1 MKRFRTILALILTLS
16 LAASIIAIT
25 TAETVPVEPWQ
36 ADLRALMDD
45 SSVPRSTSL
54 KYDVS
59 TPENA
64 QTHENAVEKVNGSGL
79 TMRIDFS
86 MIAPENYT
94 KDDWAQLDQ
103 WLEETASR
111 TVQGL
116 AADTENLAKALSDA
130 VASGRKARF
139 DAETAPAW
147 TRDDWQLTGLTVT
160 IPYYPELSE
169 GVNGTA
175 TQRLQEKL
183 AQYGFLD
190 DKADGYFGAKTRAA
204 VEMLERHVRELEQ
217 DLIDARP
224 TPEPTPLP
232 IPTPAPTETMAA
244 PEDSPLAEEPTV
256 EPSVEPE
263 PTPLTPVDGVADAL
277 LQAYLYSGDFA
288 PYRGTLQQGDQGD
301 AVLRMQRRLLQLG
314 CMTGAADGHYGGNTA
329 RSVRIFQYYNDLE
342 LTGAADAAT
351 LSRLFSE
358 DAKAPENAMLTAGSS
373 GEAVKALQL
382 RLRVLGFMKGSVDGD
397 YGSATVTGVEN
408 LQKYLRQREEAAV
421 RADAETMARLEETNG
436 SVESLLTVEV
446 NGVADPIL
454 LDEFYSDA
462 FPAIPDAMDSGADG
476 ADVVRLQR
484 RLNTLEYYYGSL
496 DGAYG
501 AGTANAVDAFQKRNG
516 LTRTGTADAQ
526 TMALLFS
533 KDALKALKPYVL
545 KISTADQRVYAYGL
559 DANNEYTELVRTMKC
574 STGKDA
580 TPTPKGDFQNGT
592 GPGARWHY
600 FKKYKCWAQYAYYIE
615 GDILFHSVLYKEK
628 EGKVTQSSVNNLGRK
643 ASHGCVR
650 LSVEDAK
657 WIYNNCPQNTKVVV
671 Y

>member
-64 QTHENAVEKVNGSGL
+64 QTHETAVEKVNGSGL

-130 VASGRKARF
+130 VASGRKAKS

-244 PEDSPLAEEPTV
+244 PEDAPLAEEPTV

-263 PTPLTPVDGVADAL
+263 PTPVTPVDGVADAL
-277 LQAYLYSGDFA
+277 LQAYLYSEDFA

-382 RLRVLGFMKGSVDGD
+382 RLARAGLHEGLGGRRLWQRHRDRRGEPSEVSAPAGGGRRPRRRGDHGAAGGDERLGGEPADRGGQRRRRPDSAGRVLFRRVPGHPRRDGQRRRRR
-397 YGSATVTGVEN
+397 GRGAPAAAAEHAGILLRLAGRRSTARARPTPSTRSRSAT
-408 LQKYLRQREEAAV
+408 A
-421 RADAETMARLEETNG
+421 
-436 SVESLLTVEV
+436 
-446 NGVADPIL
+446 
-454 LDEFYSDA
+454 
-462 FPAIPDAMDSGADG
+462 
-476 ADVVRLQR
+476 
-484 RLNTLEYYYGSL
+484 
-496 DGAYG
+496 
-501 AGTANAVDAFQKRNG
+501 
-516 LTRTGTADAQ
+516 
-526 TMALLFS
+526 
-533 KDALKALKPYVL
+533 
-545 KISTADQRVYAYGL
+545 
-559 DANNEYTELVRTMKC
+559 
-574 STGKDA
+574 
-580 TPTPKGDFQNGT
+580 
-592 GPGARWHY
+592 
-600 FKKYKCWAQYAYYIE
+600 
-615 GDILFHSVLYKEK
+615 
-628 EGKVTQSSVNNLGRK
+628 
-643 ASHGCVR
+643 
-650 LSVEDAK
+650 
-657 WIYNNCPQNTKVVV
+657 
-671 Y
+671 